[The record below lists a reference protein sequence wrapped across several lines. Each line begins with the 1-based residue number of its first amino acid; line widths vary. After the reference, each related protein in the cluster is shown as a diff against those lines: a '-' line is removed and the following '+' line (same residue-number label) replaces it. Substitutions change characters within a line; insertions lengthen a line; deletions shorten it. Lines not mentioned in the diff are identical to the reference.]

1 MDTERH
7 KKMQKDLLKI
17 IDDFE
22 NERGFIIQDI
32 QLRRSGSTDLSPLRL
47 WGLYMPVTPKV

>member
-1 MDTERH
+1 MDIERH

-22 NERGFIIQDI
+22 NETGVIIQEI
-32 QLRRSGSTDLSPLRL
+32 QLRRSGITDLPPLKL
-47 WGLYMPVTPKV
+47 WGLYIPVTPKF

>member
-1 MDTERH
+1 MEIERH

-22 NERGFIIQDI
+22 NETGFIIQDI
-32 QLRRSGSTDLSPLRL
+32 QLRRSGSTDLSPLKL
-47 WGLYMPVTPKV
+47 WGLYISVAPK